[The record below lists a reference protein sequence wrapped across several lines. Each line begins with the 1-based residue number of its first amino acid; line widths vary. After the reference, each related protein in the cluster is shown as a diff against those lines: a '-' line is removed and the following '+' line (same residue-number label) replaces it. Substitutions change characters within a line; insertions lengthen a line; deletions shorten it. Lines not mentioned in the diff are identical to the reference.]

1 MRAFWF
7 WLIGFYLAFM
17 PLYALG
23 FMGMPR
29 RLEHYNIAAWQPYL
43 VVAALGALMILVG
56 IGFLVVQ
63 FIVSV
68 QERQQALDLSGD
80 PWNGRTLEW
89 LTSSPPAPYNFA
101 VLPEVRDID
110 AFHDMKAGGVAY
122 RRPERYHDITM
133 PRNTSAGLMLGVLAG
148 LLGFAMIWYIWWMA
162 IASGL
167 CMWAVIIARVYD
179 DDAEYVLPASEIEEI
194 ESAAL
199 SGAGKLRPHAD
210 GGRGDLLQSTAAGK
224 PDMTADAFVAAAG
237 GNGDEP
243 ATPDVYEQRAFGFWL
258 YLMSDAIIFS
268 LLFATYAVMAR
279 NNAGGPTGNT
289 LFSLPNAFA
298 ETMLLLFSSITFGLA
313 TLAMKSGEKERML
326 SWLLVTFLLGLGF
339 VGLEIREFHGMVR
352 AGAGPD
358 RSGFLSAFFTLVGTH
373 GLHVTFGLIWILIM
387 TSQVIIKGL
396 TIPVASRFLRLGLFW
411 HFLDIIWIG
420 IFSIV
425 YLPGIL

>member
-1 MRAFWF
+1 
-7 WLIGFYLAFM
+7 
-17 PLYALG
+17 
-23 FMGMPR
+23 
-29 RLEHYNIAAWQPYL
+29 
-43 VVAALGALMILVG
+43 
-56 IGFLVVQ
+56 
-63 FIVSV
+63 
-68 QERQQALDLSGD
+68 
-80 PWNGRTLEW
+80 
-89 LTSSPPAPYNFA
+89 
-101 VLPEVRDID
+101 
-110 AFHDMKAGGVAY
+110 
-122 RRPERYHDITM
+122 
-133 PRNTSAGLMLGVLAG
+133 
-148 LLGFAMIWYIWWMA
+148 
-162 IASGL
+162 
-167 CMWAVIIARVYD
+167 
-179 DDAEYVLPASEIEEI
+179 
-194 ESAAL
+194 
-199 SGAGKLRPHAD
+199 
-210 GGRGDLLQSTAAGK
+210 
-224 PDMTADAFVAAAG
+224 MTADAFVAAAG

-243 ATPDVYEQRAFGFWL
+243 APPDVYEQRAFGFWL

-279 NNAGGPTGNT
+279 NNAGGPTANT
-289 LFSLPNAFA
+289 LFSLPNAFT

-326 SWLLVTFLLGLGF
+326 SWLAVTFLLGLGF

-396 TIPVASRFLRLGLFW
+396 TVPVASRFLRLGLFW